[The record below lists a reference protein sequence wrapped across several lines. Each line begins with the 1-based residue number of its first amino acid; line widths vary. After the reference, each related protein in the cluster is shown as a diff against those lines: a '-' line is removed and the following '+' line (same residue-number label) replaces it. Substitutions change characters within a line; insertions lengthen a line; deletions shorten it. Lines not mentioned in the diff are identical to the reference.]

1 MRSREG
7 GERPSRFDP
16 HLHQITARLMG
27 ELQRGESRW
36 DVLLESAPDT
46 DVNAVRGRIH
56 FVSGTIHRLS
66 SWIFLE
72 FSDKDLETR
81 FAEFSAQD
89 LWTLLNSLDE
99 R

>member
-1 MRSREG
+1 
-7 GERPSRFDP
+7 
-16 HLHQITARLMG
+16 MG

-36 DVLLESAPDT
+36 DVVLESASDPE
-46 DVNAVRGRIH
+46 VGSSAVRGRIH
-56 FVSGTIHRLS
+56 FVSGTTHRLS

-72 FSDKDLETR
+72 FSDADLETR
-81 FAEFSAQD
+81 FAEFSAPD

>member
-1 MRSREG
+1 
-7 GERPSRFDP
+7 
-16 HLHQITARLMG
+16 MG

>member
-1 MRSREG
+1 
-7 GERPSRFDP
+7 
-16 HLHQITARLMG
+16 MG

-46 DVNAVRGRIH
+46 DVSAVRGRIH